1 MSVSTASLSKMSPS
15 EYLEWERT
23 QRDKHQL
30 LHGEVYAM
38 AGGSPRHN
46 RLCASVLARLDSA
59 LRGGPCGPFSSDQKV
74 FIPVTNNF
82 VYPDATVV
90 CGQVQLHEGT
100 ADVIDNPHIVVE
112 VLSKSTEQHDRGD
125 KWEDYRSVPSLTDYV
140 LVSQRLP
147 RLEHFAR
154 EADGSWRY
162 RVVGA
167 GGRLALTNGTS
178 LVVDEIFEGVFDL
191 PGDA

>member
-1 MSVSTASLSKMSPS
+1 MTPA

-30 LHGEVYAM
+30 LHGEVFAM

-46 RLCASVLARLDSA
+46 RLCARVLATLDAA

-74 FIPVTNNF
+74 FIPSTSNF

-90 CGQVQLHEGT
+90 CGPVRLHAGT
-100 ADVIDNPHIVVE
+100 VDVIDNPRVVVE

-125 KWEDYRSVPSLTDYV
+125 KWEDYRSVMSMTDYV

-154 EADGSWRY
+154 ETDGSWRY

-167 GGRLALTNGTS
+167 GGRLELTTGTI
-178 LVVDEIFEGVFDL
+178 LVVDEIFDDIFDV
-191 PGDA
+191 PGDS